1 MNITFLSCILVL
13 CSNCDVLLD
22 ANMHAKISDFG
33 LAKEQPS
40 MPDGKSYVKVESMR
54 GSRGYEADEYYDG
67 QLNTKL
73 DVFSFGVVSSIYL
86 H

>member
-1 MNITFLSCILVL
+1 M
-13 CSNCDVLLD
+13 LLD

-33 LAKEQPS
+33 FAKEQPS

-54 GSRGYEADEYYDG
+54 GSRGYEADEYCDG
-67 QLNTKL
+67 QLSTKL

>member
-1 MNITFLSCILVL
+1 M
-13 CSNCDVLLD
+13 LLD

-40 MPDGKSYVKVESMR
+40 MPDGKSYVIHG
-54 GSRGYEADEYYDG
+54 GSRGYKVDEYYDG
-67 QLNTKL
+67 QLSTKL

>member
-1 MNITFLSCILVL
+1 MFCFSSNI
-13 CSNCDVLLD
+13 LLD

-40 MPDGKSYVKVESMR
+40 MPVGKSYVKVESMR

-67 QLNTKL
+67 
-73 DVFSFGVVSSIYL
+73 
-86 H
+86 